1 VNSVEDYRRAVTK
14 LKPGDNVV
22 FKVLRR
28 QDDKVLTVF
37 LPGVVPADHQQ

>member
-1 VNSVEDYRRAVTK
+1 

-28 QDDKVLTVF
+28 QDSDRILTVF
-37 LPGVVPADHQQ
+37 LPGVVPAGNAQ

>member
-1 VNSVEDYRRAVTK
+1 VTSVEDYRKTVSK

-37 LPGVVPADHQQ
+37 LPGVVPSDNRQ